1 MPSDDYLK
9 KDLLEEWSS
18 TPYIAGKEAGKER
31 ARQKKKKPVVPQE
44 KPKKEKK
51 Q

>member
-9 KDLLEEWSS
+9 KDLLQEWSS
-18 TPYIAGKEAGKER
+18 TPYIAGKERVRREKSE
-31 ARQKKKKPVVPQE
+31 KKKPVVPQE

-51 Q
+51 K